1 MGVGGTLSAIGF
13 KAFFNGIFT
22 QKYFY
27 IDKNSTSS
35 EIVKVYEICGLGCT
49 MKKMYF

>member
-35 EIVKVYEICGLGCT
+35 EIVKVYEICGLRAQEP
-49 MKKMYF
+49 